1 LLFKKKEYRKQIKI
15 FQEENNFLKEK
26 CKMLEE
32 KHDELFKENHI
43 LSENF
48 MKLNEEL
55 ELYKSIFLVK
65 NLEIKFKQKKENFIK
80 SKSSLQK
87 ASDEKWINIKPKNM
101 DMEKKQND
109 PFENFHLNF
118 NLKEKEEEALPK
130 KVGDLLAKHVLT
142 LYEKFGVLFLCFFF
156 P

>member
-1 LLFKKKEYRKQIKI
+1 MSIEEKEENELLKKNDKNEEGFQFRRKILLFKKKEYRKQIKI

-65 NLEIKFKQKKENFIK
+65 NLEIKFKQKKENYSI
-80 SKSSLQK
+80 
-87 ASDEKWINIKPKNM
+87 
-101 DMEKKQND
+101 
-109 PFENFHLNF
+109 
-118 NLKEKEEEALPK
+118 
-130 KVGDLLAKHVLT
+130 
-142 LYEKFGVLFLCFFF
+142 
-156 P
+156 